1 MSESKSCISI
11 IILLSVE
18 NLISRKISL
27 NEEKKNQTIPR
38 NFTRACVILYGFYEL
53 WGQMQN
59 MKKANSIFKF
69 NTHTHTQKMDGRH
82 WNQEPEGFQ
91 LTAAIV
97 CVNLPD
103 ISITFWRTCQA
114 VTAPSCTVLQNKS
127 SSDQHKYSQW
137 TVSLKQPGF
146 SLCYR
151 L

>member
-18 NLISRKISL
+18 NLISRKSSL
-27 NEEKKNQTIPR
+27 NKEKKNQTIPR
-38 NFTRACVILYGFYEL
+38 NFTHALVWFCMDFMSCEVKCRTWKRPILFSSL
-53 WGQMQN
+53 
-59 MKKANSIFKF
+59 
-69 NTHTHTQKMDGRH
+69 THTHKKMDGRH